1 MNLKQFIWLNANIYR
16 RNYENIVSFN
26 STLFVPP
33 KNKRFTIIFPGLLL
47 QDYYNVK
54 KLLN

>member
-1 MNLKQFIWLNANIYR
+1 MNLKQFIWLNANICR
-16 RNYENIVSFN
+16 RKYDNIILFN

-47 QDYYNVK
+47 QDYYNLN

>member
-1 MNLKQFIWLNANIYR
+1 MNLKQFSWLNANIYR
-16 RNYENIVSFN
+16 RNYDNILLN
-26 STLFVPP
+26 STLFVPH

-47 QDYYNVK
+47 QDYYNVN

>member
-1 MNLKQFIWLNANIYR
+1 MSLKQFIWLNANICR
-16 RNYENIVSFN
+16 RNYDNIILFN

-47 QDYYNVK
+47 QDYYNLS